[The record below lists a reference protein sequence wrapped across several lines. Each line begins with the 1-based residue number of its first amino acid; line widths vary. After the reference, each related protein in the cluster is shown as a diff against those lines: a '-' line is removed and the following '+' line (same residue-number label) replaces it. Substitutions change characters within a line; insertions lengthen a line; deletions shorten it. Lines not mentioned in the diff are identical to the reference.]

1 MVQHITF
8 LQVCYYR
15 GGDSSG
21 EAGKVLWRRVNITV
35 YASIDE
41 GNTDSPALIDS
52 EFKSTPCS
60 GLANLTFF
68 F

>member
-1 MVQHITF
+1 MF
-8 LQVCYYR
+8 
-15 GGDSSG
+15 
-21 EAGKVLWRRVNITV
+21 WRRVNITV

-68 F
+68 FN